1 MIEEASLYADL
12 HVETSPAAATAVWT
26 DHIATV
32 RDVSLTRGGQEPFI
46 GVNNVETG
54 SGTISLV
61 DNTATIEPGYW
72 VKVRYQST
80 IIWAGFVQDVNT
92 TFTFID
98 GVTYQV
104 KTLVVLDWV
113 AWISQWSFDEYQNT
127 AGWWLRSAYI
137 NLQIDPSGLNKPL
150 VEYPTGTS
158 MSWAFPKI
166 VGQMNVGEVLD
177 LLANSVTGGFW
188 KANLAVPTGSTSGID
203 SLVSLYNVP
212 SGFGSCGTLVDGTQT
227 SSTLSDVNY
236 VDIEMAKQT
245 SAVVNNVIVSNTFD
259 NAGTPIVTQYQRS
272 DATSVATYGSRLA
285 TIDTSVVTSQVVN
298 MSSWPSFEGRDYSGS
313 SANFFTSVEQPALD
327 QGGAWAAYSGTNA
340 LRAYNTAGT
349 GTNTSQGNDE
359 RISVIPGTTY
369 YMIAY
374 GATTGTTSIRGRAR
388 IDWYNE
394 ANTLISTTF
403 GAFTSFTSVKTWYK
417 LTTSGAAPATASSA
431 RAIVYFDRGGTLTFP
446 VTTKLWVDG
455 VYFGITNVTDWFDG
469 NTTDT
474 STLLYDWYGEPN
486 LSQSFRMT
494 NHLHTLAGDF
504 LTDNKNPKYSPLSVR
519 INSQA
524 KLSVTSTYDL
534 YKTVNIWR
542 AGHRWTAYITGINH
556 EISINP
562 DGTTRWMIELIVRP
576 STYTI

>member
-1 MIEEASLYADL
+1 
-12 HVETSPAAATAVWT
+12 
-26 DHIATV
+26 
-32 RDVSLTRGGQEPFI
+32 
-46 GVNNVETG
+46 
-54 SGTISLV
+54 
-61 DNTATIEPGYW
+61 
-72 VKVRYQST
+72 
-80 IIWAGFVQDVNT
+80 
-92 TFTFID
+92 
-98 GVTYQV
+98 
-104 KTLVVLDWV
+104 
-113 AWISQWSFDEYQNT
+113 
-127 AGWWLRSAYI
+127 
-137 NLQIDPSGLNKPL
+137 
-150 VEYPTGTS
+150 
-158 MSWAFPKI
+158 
-166 VGQMNVGEVLD
+166 
-177 LLANSVTGGFW
+177 
-188 KANLAVPTGSTSGID
+188 
-203 SLVSLYNVP
+203 
-212 SGFGSCGTLVDGTQT
+212 
-227 SSTLSDVNY
+227 VNY
-236 VDIEMAKQT
+236 VDIEMVKQT

-259 NAGTPIVTQYQRS
+259 NNGTPILTEYQRS

-285 TIDTSVVTSQVVN
+285 TISTGVVTNQVVN
-298 MSSWPSFEGRDYSGS
+298 LSSWPSFEGRDFSGS
-313 SANFFTSVEQPALD
+313 GTNFFTSVEQPALD
-327 QGGAWAAYSGTNA
+327 QGGAWAAYSGVNA
-340 LRAYNTAGT
+340 LRAYNTAGS

-359 RISVIPGTTY
+359 RISVIAGTTY

-403 GAFTSFTSVKTWYK
+403 GSFTSFTSVKTWYK
-417 LTTSGAAPATASSA
+417 LTTSAAAPATAASA
-431 RAIVYFDRGGTLTFP
+431 RAIVYFDRGGSSTFP
-446 VTTKLWVDG
+446 TGTKLWVDG

-494 NHLHTLAGDF
+494 NHLYTLAGDF

-519 INSQA
+519 INSQD

-542 AGHRWTAYITGINH
+542 DAHRWTAYITGINH